1 MEYPKDAVREV
12 LLNAIAHKE
21 YSGGVP
27 IQISVYTDKIIIWN
41 EGQLPENWTVKN
53 LLEKHAS
60 RPYNPDI
67 ANALFR
73 SGYIESWGRGTLKI
87 IRECKQA
94 GIPEPVFSYDSSD
107 ISVEFRKDIYNEKY
121 LQSLNLNDRQVKAV
135 LFTKEK
141 GKLTNSDDQTL
152 NDVSRETAT
161 RDLKQLIDKQLIKP
175 SGQKGAGAFYTL
187 N

>member
-1 MEYPKDAVREV
+1 M
-12 LLNAIAHKE
+12 
-21 YSGGVP
+21 
-27 IQISVYTDKIIIWN
+27 
-41 EGQLPENWTVKN
+41 PENWTVKN

-94 GIPEPVFSYDSSD
+94 GIPDPVFSYDSSD

-135 LFTKEK
+135 LFAKEK
-141 GKLTNSDDQTL
+141 GRITNKEYQEINQTT
-152 NDVSRETAT
+152 DRTAL
-161 RDLKQLIDKQLIKP
+161 RDLELLMELDILIRIGEK
-175 SGQKGAGAFYTL
+175 KGAYYELRT
-187 N
+187 

>member
-1 MEYPKDAVREV
+1 MPNTFTHKD
-12 LLNAIAHKE
+12 

-27 IQISVYTDKIIIWN
+27 IQISVYSDKIIIWN

-73 SGYIESWGRGTLKI
+73 SGYIESWGRGTIKI

-121 LQSLNLNDRQVKAV
+121 LQSLSLNDRQVKAI
-135 LFTKEK
+135 LFAKEK
-141 GKLTNSDDQTL
+141 GRITNKEYQEINQTT
-152 NDVSRETAT
+152 DRTAL
-161 RDLKQLIDKQLIKP
+161 RDLELLMELDILKRIGEK
-175 SGQKGAGAFYTL
+175 KGAYYELRT
-187 N
+187 